1 MMNKEEIK
9 YYNFENT
16 TKWLNFAY
24 FLREEYPFNRKDLEN
39 IKAGWGMIII
49 PRKGIEETIKAKLS
63 DKKEAPLK
71 TISMLYQ
78 IPFVYKDKP
87 GVISKNVD
95 LTFRYDK
102 TYKYGEITKNI
113 AECCYF
119 IEKYS
124 KKMNDFYILEDEFVF
139 EFMSYYVINNQWGL
153 GSETVST
160 FVTEN
165 LSFLKDDLRIEVLG
179 GSDE

>member
-1 MMNKEEIK
+1 MSKEETK

-16 TKWLNFAY
+16 MKWLNFAY
-24 FLREEYPFNRKDLEN
+24 FLRKEYPFNRNDLEN
-39 IKAGWGMIII
+39 IKAGWGMLII
-49 PRKGIEETIKAKLS
+49 PRKGIEETIEAKLS
-63 DKKEAPLK
+63 GKEEMPLK
-71 TISMLYQ
+71 EISMLYQ

-87 GVISKNVD
+87 GIISKNVD

-102 TYKYGEITKNI
+102 TYKYGEINKSI

-119 IEKYS
+119 IQQHS
-124 KKMNDFYILEDEFVF
+124 KRMNDFFILDNEFVF

-153 GSETVST
+153 GSETIST

-165 LSFLKDDLRIEVLG
+165 LAFLEEDIKK
-179 GSDE
+179 